1 MEFSYTAKD
10 SKGVMNE
17 GVMDAEDRFAVAR
30 NLRAQNYVPVS
41 VTEIHGKRKNKIE
54 AHFLDEFF
62 SGVSLH
68 EKIVFANNLS
78 GMLTAGLTLYRSLE
92 VELKQ
97 TKNPALKTILSGLLA
112 SINQG
117 ESLSQGMAKY
127 PAVFS
132 DLFISM
138 VHAGEE
144 SGKLPW
150 SLKEI
155 ASNLEKSYD
164 LNRKIKGALTYPAII
179 VCAIFVVGIIMLIFV
194 IPTLTKIFSDMG
206 TTLPV
211 TTQSIIFVSNLLSV
225 HPIVSLLVLA
235 LAIAGGIS
243 FVRSKKLKPFNDA
256 LVLKLPIIGTIVQEV
271 NVARTARTLSSLLA
285 SGVDVTKSL
294 HITRDVLQNIH
305 YKRVLDHA
313 AEVVQK
319 GELLASVFRQNEK
332 LFPVMISEM
341 MAVGEETGK
350 LSQMLAEGAT
360 FFEEEV
366 DAKTKSLA
374 TVIEPVV
381 MVIVGAAVG
390 FFAISMISPMYSL
403 MSSIK

>member
-30 NLRAQNYVPVS
+30 NLRAQNYIPVS

-211 TTQSIIFVSNLLSV
+211 TTQSIIFISNLLSV

>member
-30 NLRAQNYVPVS
+30 NLRAQNYIPVS

-155 ASNLEKSYD
+155 ASNLEKSYE

-179 VCAIFVVGIIMLIFV
+179 VCAIFLVGIIMLIFV

-206 TTLPV
+206 TTLPA
-211 TTQSIIFVSNLLSV
+211 TTQAVIFVSNLLSV
-225 HPIVSLLVLA
+225 HPLVSILVLV
-235 LAIAGGIS
+235 LLIAGGIS

-256 LVLKLPIIGTIVQEV
+256 LVLKLPIVGIIVQEV

-403 MSSIK
+403 MGSIK

>member
-211 TTQSIIFVSNLLSV
+211 TTQSIIFISNLLSV

>member
-17 GVMDAEDRFAVAR
+17 GIMDAEDRFAVAR
-30 NLRAQNYVPVS
+30 NLRAQNYIPVS
-41 VTEIHGKRKNKIE
+41 VTEIHGKKKNKIE

-68 EKIVFANNLS
+68 EKIVFTNNLS

-97 TKNPALKTILSGLLA
+97 TKNPALKTILNGLLVA
-112 SINQG
+112 INQG
-117 ESLSQGMAKY
+117 ESLSEAMAKY

-155 ASNLEKSYD
+155 GSNLEKSYD

-194 IPTLTKIFSDMG
+194 IPTLTRIFTEMH
-206 TTLPV
+206 TTLPA
-211 TTQSIIFVSNLLSV
+211 TTQSIIFISNALSA
-225 HPIVSLLVLA
+225 HPLVSLGILA
-235 LAIAGGIS
+235 LVIAGGIS
-243 FVRSKKLKPFNDA
+243 FIRSKKLKPFNDA
-256 LVLKLPIIGTIVQEV
+256 LALKLPIVGPIIQEV

-313 AEVVQK
+313 AQAVQK

-332 LFPVMISEM
+332 LYPPMICEM

-350 LSQMLAEGAT
+350 LSQMLAEGAL

-403 MSSIK
+403 MGSIK

>member
-30 NLRAQNYVPVS
+30 NLRAQNYIPVS